1 MFPRVLSFLIVLTTC
16 VVAVSASAQ
25 EASASLPTIVTTGE
39 AVVRRTPDQ
48 AFVTVVVETRSRAP
62 KDAQRLN
69 AEAMTAVQQR
79 LADAGIAKDAIR
91 TTGYSIQQ
99 EFDFSN
105 GRRTPR
111 EFLAR
116 NGIEVRLD
124 AVERTGDILDVAVQG
139 GATTIGGLRFDIRDR
154 AGAEREALRRAVED
168 ARARAEAMAAG
179 AGRTIDRVLK
189 IEDARQHVG
198 PPQPM
203 MMMRAAAGGA
213 ADAASTPVESG
224 LVEIRA
230 QVALTVVIK

>member
-1 MFPRVLSFLIVLTTC
+1 MFRRVSCLLVVTTC
-16 VVAVSASAQ
+16 VVVGTAAAQ
-25 EASASLPTIVTTGE
+25 ESSASLPTIVTTGE
-39 AVVRRTPDQ
+39 AIVKRAPDQ
-48 AFVTVVVETRSRAP
+48 SFVTVLVETRARAP

-79 LADAGIAKDAIR
+79 LTDAGVAKDNVR

-99 EFDFSN
+99 EFDYSN

-124 AVERTGDILDVAVQG
+124 AVERTGEILDIAVQG

-168 ARARAEAMAAG
+168 ARLRADAMAAG
-179 AGRTIDRVLK
+179 AGRTIDRVLR
-189 IEDARQHVG
+189 IEDSRQHVG

-203 MMMRAAAGGA
+203 MMMRAAAGAA
-213 ADAASTPVESG
+213 ADTASTPVESG
-224 LVEIRA
+224 MLEIRA
-230 QVALTVVIK
+230 QVTLTVVLK

>member
-1 MFPRVLSFLIVLTTC
+1 MFPRVLSFLVVLTTC
-16 VVAVSASAQ
+16 VLAVSATAQ
-25 EASASLPTIVTTGE
+25 EPSASLPTIVTTGE
-39 AVVRRTPDQ
+39 AIVRRAPDQ
-48 AFVTVVVETRSRAP
+48 AFVTVLVETRARAP

-79 LADAGIAKDAIR
+79 LTEAGIARDAVR

-99 EFDFSN
+99 EFDYSN

-139 GATTIGGLRFDIRDR
+139 GATTIGGLRFEIRDR

-168 ARARAEAMAAG
+168 ARARADAMAAG

-189 IEDARQHVG
+189 IEDSRQYVG
-198 PPQPM
+198 PPQPV
-203 MMMRAAAGGA
+203 MMRMAAGAA

-224 LVEIRA
+224 MVEVRA
-230 QVALTVVIK
+230 QVALTVVLK